1 MTRGELW
8 LKRRLEW
15 LDKLERGEVK
25 ADLNE
30 LDFTANLPKPL
41 PRKEAFAYYNA
52 KLAKYWGS
60 KMGEFDKE
68 VERLEKLPKH
78 KYGSIK
84 LSTFLEALRAAY
96 ELGKVTAKNKE
107 AL

>member
-1 MTRGELW
+1 MTKGELW

-41 PRKEAFAYYNA
+41 PRKEALRYYNR
-52 KLAKYWGS
+52 KLYAYWRKRGYFKKERLRVPLQWIKYW
-60 KMGEFDKE
+60 
-68 VERLEKLPKH
+68 VER
-78 KYGSIK
+78 
-84 LSTFLEALRAAY
+84 AY
-96 ELGKVTAKNKE
+96 EQGMKDAKKGVE
-107 AL
+107 I